1 MSTPTAPSRSG
12 GRLLARRS
20 VRVAIGC
27 VLIFGIA
34 VTAAWYFLLRDSAE
48 PVSVNAAVERFHDGS
63 SAGLT
68 GTLNGAPVP
77 AAGVYA
83 YRTTGSESFDL
94 GFVSTRHA
102 YPRRTVVTVRRG
114 GCGVQMRWEPL
125 DVRSTTWE
133 TCPARG
139 RWTIASFDESHEFY
153 GQRNERSY
161 RCDGS
166 PVAWSSDRP
175 KQSLSSTC
183 KSPQTTSVAR
193 GRSLGVETL
202 RVGDRDVKAVHA
214 RLRVRVKGESD
225 GGGTSDTW
233 YALSNGLV
241 VKRVVT
247 NRNKTSTS
255 AGDADYVERYAIEL
269 ESLEPQRG

>member
-1 MSTPTAPSRSG
+1 VIAQPATSR
-12 GRLLARRS
+12 RRAI
-20 VRVAIGC
+20 RVALFGALVV
-27 VLIFGIA
+27 VLA
-34 VTAAWYFLLRDSAE
+34 VVASWFFLLRDSAE
-48 PVSVNAAVERFHDGS
+48 PVSVGRAVKQFRDRSGGAL
-63 SAGLT
+63 AGT
-68 GTLNGAPVP
+68 VNGAPVP

-94 GFVSTRHA
+94 GFISARHP
-102 YPRRTVVTVRRG
+102 YPKRTVLTVRRG

-139 RWTIASFDESHEFY
+139 RWTIASFDESHEFF
-153 GQRNERSY
+153 GQRSDRAY
-161 RCDGS
+161 RCSGS

-175 KQSLSSTC
+175 KGSLASTC
-183 KSPQTTSVAR
+183 RSPQTTSVAR

-202 RVGDRDVKAVHA
+202 SVGDRRVKAVHV
-214 RLRVRVKGESD
+214 RLRVRVRGESD
-225 GGGTSDTW
+225 GGGTADTW

-255 AGDADYVERYAIEL
+255 AGDADYVERYSLEL
-269 ESLEPQRG
+269 ESLEPQRGE